1 MLKNSQ
7 NTNILE
13 ISELTPTSKN
23 SKVFNNRLKN
33 SSFSKENN
41 YILVNNN
48 IIPKKKTKHL
58 NIKTLHINEGAT
70 THEDTYSKISNSQN
84 ILKKKQTIKKR
95 CSYKNKKRENE
106 KIIKL
111 LRNNEK
117 IKIPTGKRK
126 SNVEKNDKLNINNIE
141 NYMKKHTKERKDFFG
156 NKITKENKKNVH
168 ISFKDFF
175 KGKKLCDLINIESF
189 KSFNIIEQNNPK
201 TTKPFCTRCC
211 SIF

>member
-1 MLKNSQ
+1 MMKHSQ
-7 NTNILE
+7 KINLLE
-13 ISELTPTSKN
+13 LSEQTPTSKG
-23 SKVFNNRLKN
+23 SKFFSNLHKN

-41 YILVNNN
+41 LNINN
-48 IIPKKKTKHL
+48 IIPKKKVKYI
-58 NIKTLHINEGAT
+58 NIKQIHNHEGTT
-70 THEDTYSKISNSQN
+70 THDDTNSKFSNSQN
-84 ILKKKQTIKKR
+84 VLKKKKRLIKSAS
-95 CSYKNKKRENE
+95 CKNRKRERE